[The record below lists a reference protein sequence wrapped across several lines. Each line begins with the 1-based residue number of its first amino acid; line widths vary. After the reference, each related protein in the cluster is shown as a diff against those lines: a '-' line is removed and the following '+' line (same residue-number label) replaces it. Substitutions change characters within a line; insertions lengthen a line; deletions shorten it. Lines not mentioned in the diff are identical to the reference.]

1 MKTEGLASISAVLLI
16 VFLLSASLFAGNNP
30 EKVHNATKSELVSQ
44 SLLDGI
50 CSGNCGLAASAAYYL
65 GELKESRAVI
75 PLMRILKCSEIE
87 GTRIAA
93 ALALTKI
100 GDARGTFAVKQASRF
115 DDSKYVRRMCKI
127 FSLYT
132 ESLSKK

>member
-1 MKTEGLASISAVLLI
+1 MKTRGLASIFAVLLT
-16 VFLLSASLFAGNNP
+16 VVLLSASLFAGNSP
-30 EKVHNATKSELVSQ
+30 EKVHKASKAETIKLT
-44 SLLDGI
+44 LLDGI
-50 CSGNCGLAASAAYYL
+50 CSENCGLAASAAYYL

-75 PLMRILKCSEIE
+75 PLLRVLKCSEKE

-100 GDARGTFAVKQASRF
+100 GDARGIFAVRQASRF

-132 ESLSKK
+132 ESLDKK